1 MGLPSWLSIKNL
13 PVIAGDKGDVGS
25 VSGLGRSFGRRNG
38 TPLQYSCLEN
48 SMGKGAWWA
57 IVHGVTKSWTCLS
70 THYIE
75 FLNTTH
81 KILPSNDGNF
91 YYLSDAVVRNSSA
104 HSDFA
109 RSDRGCL
116 LPAIK
121 EQKCSAY
128 FYFICSGYCQLQISF
143 LLESNVVSEEEIF
156 LWQGFFWK
164 VQKEKLT

>member
-25 VSGLGRSFGRRNG
+25 VSGFGRSFGRRNG

-48 SMGKGAWWA
+48 SMGRGDWWA

-70 THYIE
+70 IHCKE

-81 KILPSNDGNF
+81 KTLPSNDGNS

-128 FYFICSGYCQLQISF
+128 FFSFAVGTVNYKFLSFWRVTLSVRKKFSCGRGSSGRS
-143 LLESNVVSEEEIF
+143 
-156 LWQGFFWK
+156 K
-164 VQKEKLT
+164 K